1 MPVREISALLRVPG
15 LALILVAQLAAR
27 FPAGMYTLGILM
39 HVERQ
44 QGTYTAAG
52 LVLAAFSAGMAIAGP
67 PVSRLLSRF
76 GTLPV
81 LSITLVISVTAFIL
95 LAVFPTLPLPW
106 LIVLGALGGAAM
118 PPVIPAV
125 RTLYPRITPHHMLTS
140 LFSFDAALQEIIW
153 VIGPVAIT
161 MLVAA
166 FGTTTALLVVVGIQV
181 LGGLMFILAPAVRS
195 LKIPP
200 ATRKLGRVLQNPSVV
215 LMMVTSALFLGAFAA
230 VEAGVVASFDEG
242 SIRAGV
248 VLGIASVGSLIGGLA
263 TGNRPIS
270 RWSLA
275 IRTLIMVVGLTLAGL
290 LSGFWGLSVAL
301 FIAGIGIAPAL
312 AAVSAVIAGS
322 VSFSDTAEA
331 YGWIGTGQLL
341 GTSICAAAGGIA
353 IDAVGASGAMYVA
366 AGTATLALIVAVL
379 FRKAQ
384 PDLRGGI
391 SILD

>member
-1 MPVREISALLRVPG
+1 MRDISALLRVPG

-27 FPAGMYTLGILM
+27 FPAGMYTLGIMM
-39 HVERQ
+39 HVERA

-52 LVLAAFSAGMAIAGP
+52 LVLAAFSAGMAFAGP

-76 GTLPV
+76 GTFRV
-81 LSITLVISVTAFIL
+81 LMTTLVISVSAFIV
-95 LAVFPTLPLPW
+95 LALFPTLPLIW
-106 LIVLGALGGAAM
+106 LIVLGALGGAAV

-125 RTLYPRITPHHMLTS
+125 RTLYPRITPRDMLTM

-153 VIGPVAIT
+153 VIGPVTIT

-181 LGGLMFILAPAVRS
+181 VGGLMFILAPAVRR
-195 LKIPP
+195 LVIPP
-200 ATRKLGRVLQNPSVV
+200 ATRKLGRVLQNPSVI
-215 LMMVTSALFLGAFAA
+215 LMMVTSALFLGAFAS
-230 VEAGVVASFDEG
+230 VEVGVVASFPEG
-242 SIRAGV
+242 SINAGL

-263 TGNRPIS
+263 AGNRPIS

-275 IRTLIMVVGLTLAGL
+275 LRTVIMVVGLSLAAWL
-290 LSGFWGLSVAL
+290 TGFWGLAAAL

-322 VSFSDTAEA
+322 VPFADTAEA

-341 GTSICAAAGGIA
+341 GVSVCSAIGGIA
-353 IDAVGASGAMYVA
+353 IDAAGPTGAMLVA
-366 AGTATLALIVAVL
+366 AGTA
-379 FRKAQ
+379 
-384 PDLRGGI
+384 
-391 SILD
+391 